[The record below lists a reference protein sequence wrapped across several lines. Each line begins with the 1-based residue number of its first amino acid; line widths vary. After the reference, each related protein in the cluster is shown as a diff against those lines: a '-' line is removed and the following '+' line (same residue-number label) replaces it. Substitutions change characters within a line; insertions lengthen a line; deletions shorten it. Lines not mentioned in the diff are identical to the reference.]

1 MNTQVEPWQQRLAAY
16 RARQVPPGPKE
27 AAVLV
32 LLSVSNQGLKLLL
45 TRRAMHLSA
54 HPGEVSF
61 PGGLR
66 EPMDADLYATALR
79 ETQEEV
85 GLQVQPRY
93 IAALDSLYAKSGI
106 RVSPFVAY
114 VPEPPALQPSF
125 EEVAE
130 IRWFDLAELTQAP
143 PEYQWFQRHGKRWRV
158 PFFKQDSW
166 QIWGMTGMILVNLA
180 NVMTAQQWP
189 DFYSEWVQH
198 PMDDPD

>member
-1 MNTQVEPWQQRLAAY
+1 MLGQDDQWQRLQTY
-16 RARQVPPGPKE
+16 QARQVPPSAKE
-27 AAVLV
+27 AAVL
-32 LLSVSNQGLKLLL
+32 LLL
-45 TRRAMHLSA
+45 KPAATGPQLLFTRRALHLSS

-66 EPMDADLYATALR
+66 EHQDFDLYATALR

-85 GLQVQPRY
+85 GLTIQPQFV
-93 IAALDSLYAKSGI
+93 AALDSLYAKSGI
-106 RVSPFVAY
+106 RVSPFVAV
-114 VPEPPALQPSF
+114 VPQSPQLIANP

-130 IRWFDLAELTQAP
+130 LRWFDLPRLTQSP
-143 PEYQWFQRHGKRWRV
+143 PEYQWFQRHGQRWRV
-158 PFFKQDSW
+158 PFFRQDDW

-180 NVMTAQQWP
+180 NVMLGQQWP